1 MEQQIQDLIDSIR
14 KEGIETAK
22 AESAKIV
29 EDARKEAEEIVVS
42 AEKKRDEIIAKAQSD
57 AALAKSSGE
66 ATLKQ
71 AARDLSL
78 SVKKSIE
85 AMYSSILRD
94 AIAGVMKGPELYSMI
109 EAVLSDDVSGK
120 AVEIAKEDMQAL
132 RSSLSEKFALLI
144 KEGLEVKEST
154 SLHSGFRVVEK
165 DGSAYIDISDDEC
178 TKLLMPYLSSSIKE
192 ILG

>member
-42 AEKKRDEIIAKAQSD
+42 AEKKRDEILAKAESE
-57 AALAKSSGE
+57 AALKKSSGE

-85 AMYSSILRD
+85 AMYSAILRD
-94 AIAGVMKGPELYSMI
+94 KVAEVMKGPELYSLIM
-109 EAVLSDDVSGK
+109 AVLSGEVSGK
-120 AVEIAKEDMQAL
+120 AVELSKADADSL
-132 RSSLSEKFALLI
+132 RSSVSEKFAALL
-144 KEGLEVKEST
+144 KEGLEVREST
-154 SLHSGFRVVEK
+154 SLHAGFRIIEK
-165 DGSAYIDISDDEC
+165 DGSGYVDISDEEC
-178 TKLLMPYLSSSIKE
+178 TKLLMPYLSSSMKE